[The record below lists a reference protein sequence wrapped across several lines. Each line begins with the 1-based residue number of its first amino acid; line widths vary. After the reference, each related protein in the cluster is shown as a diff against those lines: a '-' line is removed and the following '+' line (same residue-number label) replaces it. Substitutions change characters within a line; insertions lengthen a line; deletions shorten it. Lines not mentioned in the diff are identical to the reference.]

1 MFKRKPKALTPE
13 ELEVV
18 HTKDFFDMILV
29 NANMKL

>member
-18 HTKDFFDMILV
+18 HTKDFFDMIRALKRQV
-29 NANMKL
+29 R